1 MIKKAVAQ
9 CATTILAGALGFE
22 PRTNG
27 FGDHY
32 STVEPYPYDIDYF
45 NTNLQELS
53 TYFFNKDYFI
63 LKLDYI
69 I

>member
-1 MIKKAVAQ
+1 MIVKVISKNNIHNKSKSLNLYFVEIKKAVAH

-32 STVEPYPYDIDYF
+32 STVEPYP
-45 NTNLQELS
+45 
-53 TYFFNKDYFI
+53 
-63 LKLDYI
+63 
-69 I
+69 